1 MKDEVWKRD
10 EIQSPCVKLCV
21 VHPEERL
28 CVGCL
33 RSMEEIATWSRLS
46 HEARAAVMVT
56 QMHLELRHAEGDFEA
71 ARGHA
76 VQLRRASLAEARAS
90 FKRLRRAEVALSS
103 QAMAP
108 SMRTGGAIGRLT

>member
-1 MKDEVWKRD
+1 VKDEVWKRD

-46 HEARAAVMVT
+46 HEARTAVMAD
-56 QMHLELRHAEGDFEA
+56 LP
-71 ARGHA
+71 
-76 VQLRRASLAEARAS
+76 ARAPRLA
-90 FKRLRRAEVALSS
+90 KRR
-103 QAMAP
+103 
-108 SMRTGGAIGRLT
+108 GGRMGRLDR

>member
-21 VHPEERL
+21 VHPEERI

-46 HEARAAVMVT
+46 HEARAAVMADLPDLSAHQVYACGAPIVVDSAR
-56 QMHLELRHAEGDFEA
+56 QDFVAQCTLPEEEFYADSFTTEA
-71 ARGHA
+71 D
-76 VQLRRASLAEARAS
+76 LAKA
-90 FKRLRRAEVALSS
+90 
-103 QAMAP
+103 
-108 SMRTGGAIGRLT
+108 G

>member
-46 HEARAAVMVT
+46 HEARAAVMAD
-56 QMHLELRHAEGDFEA
+56 LP
-71 ARGHA
+71 
-76 VQLRRASLAEARAS
+76 ARAPRLA
-90 FKRLRRAEVALSS
+90 KRRGG
-103 QAMAP
+103 
-108 SMRTGGAIGRLT
+108 RTGRLDR